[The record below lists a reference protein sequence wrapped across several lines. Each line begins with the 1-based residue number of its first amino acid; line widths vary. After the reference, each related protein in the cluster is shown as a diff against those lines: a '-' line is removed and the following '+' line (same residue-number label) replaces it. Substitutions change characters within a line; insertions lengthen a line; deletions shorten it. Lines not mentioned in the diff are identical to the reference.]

1 VTAYPALAR
10 PAFARYLVGQV
21 LSGFGTW
28 FQIVA
33 LSLLLVDLTHR
44 GSALGV
50 AMSLQFVPVL
60 LLSPWAGVIIDRV
73 EARRVLIA
81 TSFAA
86 AVLALG
92 LGFFVASGST
102 SVHGVWAFSLA
113 LGLVQTIDRPAQNAV
128 LAELVPLED
137 RANATALAN
146 VQTAS
151 GRLVGPAIA
160 GLVYAAAG
168 PAPCFFVNAGSFV
181 VIIVALVSIPTSERL
196 ARSAPKSRGALT
208 ELRDGLVYVRDNP
221 AVRQPLIAAAF
232 VGLMAFN
239 FLVVMPA
246 LVTFTF
252 HAGSRAFGICEALNA
267 GASVIGGLVLAP
279 RLVKPTQRRLAFTM
293 ALFSIGIVGLAAMP
307 TLLWWAAWMP
317 VFGLFFI
324 AYTTSM
330 TSLLQT
336 QTDTPYIGRVMSLYT
351 LATFGTTPFGALL
364 AGWLV
369 DHASARLAM
378 AMGLVATV
386 PCALWLWRS
395 DVNHGRRATI
405 SACLPTT

>member
-1 VTAYPALAR
+1 VAAYPALAR

-44 GSALGV
+44 GSALGI
-50 AMSLQFVPVL
+50 AASLQFVPVL
-60 LLSPWAGVIIDRV
+60 VLSPYAGVVLDRV
-73 EARRVLIA
+73 EARRVLLI
-81 TSFAA
+81 TSALA
-86 AVLALG
+86 SALALG
-92 LGFFVASGST
+92 LGFFVASGGT

-113 LGLVQTIDRPAQNAV
+113 LGLVQTFDRPAQNAV
-128 LAELVPLED
+128 LAELVPLNH
-137 RANATALAN
+137 RANATALAG
-146 VQTAS
+146 VQNAS

-160 GLVYAAAG
+160 GLLYAAFG
-168 PAPCFFVNAGSFV
+168 PAPCFFLNAASFL
-181 VIIVALVSIPTSERL
+181 VIIVALIAIPIGERL
-196 ARSAPKSRGALT
+196 VRPLTRSRGALV
-208 ELRDGLVYVRDNP
+208 ELRDGIDYVKRNP
-221 AVRQPLIAAAF
+221 AVRRPLIAAAA
-232 VGLMAFN
+232 VGLFAFN

-252 HAGSRAFGICEALNA
+252 HAGGRAFGICEALNA

-279 RLVKPTQRRLAFTM
+279 RMVKPTQRRLAFTM
-293 ALFSIGIVGLAAMP
+293 ALFSVALLGLAVMP

-317 VFGLFFI
+317 VFGLCFI

-330 TSLLQT
+330 ASLLQT
-336 QTDTPYIGRVMSLYT
+336 QTDAPYIGRVMSLYT

-369 DHASARLAM
+369 DHASARVAM
-378 AMGLVATV
+378 AMGLVATI
-386 PCALWLWRS
+386 PCAVWLWRS
-395 DVNHGRRATI
+395 DPGRSNRATI
-405 SACLPTT
+405 APCLTMT